1 MDKYRTRT
9 VSRKLSYEWEIA
21 DFTALADTPNFGVR
35 GSEIRSPKFS
45 VNTSFENEWHLELT
59 MTEKR
64 FIVFVVSDVE
74 DKEMIIRTQFSV
86 SILNEKKEK
95 KFNKVYNQLFTGRVT
110 RSPEISLIQTL
121 EIMNSRS
128 EFLPNNV
135 LTVCLDLAV
144 YDECTEIIK
153 FPSKSPKYMIS
164 EDFKKLLDDNIARD
178 ITLVVN
184 EKEYQAHKVILMA
197 RSPFFYA
204 MLTHDMKEK
213 QENKITV
220 PSIDPKIFEK
230 MIEYIY
236 SDRVTNNLDSCAEQM
251 LEVADQYQL
260 LGLVEMCEESLSKS
274 ITVENAMRVL
284 VLADKFNA
292 QQLLE
297 FSLNFVV
304 SNISR
309 IKNTKEYQQT
319 INDKSNPFLTMKIVE
334 KFVAA

>member
-9 VSRKLSYEWEIA
+9 VSRKLNYEWEIG
-21 DFTALADTPNFGVR
+21 DFRALADTLNFGVR
-35 GSEIRSPKFS
+35 GTEIRSQKFS
-45 VNTSFENEWHLELT
+45 VKTSFQNEWYLEFT

-64 FIVFVVSDVE
+64 FMVFLVSNINDRE
-74 DKEMIIRTQFSV
+74 KIIRTQYSV

-95 KFNKVYNQLFTGRVT
+95 KFIKLYNQFFTGRTT
-110 RSPEISLIQTL
+110 RSPEIDLVQKLDIL
-121 EIMNSRS
+121 NVES
-128 EFLPNNV
+128 EYLPNNV
-135 LTVCLDLAV
+135 LTICLDLAV

-153 FPSKSPKYMIS
+153 FPSKSSKYAIG

-178 ITLVVN
+178 ITLVAN
-184 EKEYQAHKVILMA
+184 EKEYQAHKAILMA

-220 PSIDPKIFEK
+220 PDIDLKIFEK

-236 SDRVTNNLDSCAEQM
+236 SDRVTNLDSCAEQM

-260 LGLVEMCEESLSKS
+260 LGLVEMCEESLTKS
-274 ITVENAMRVL
+274 ITVENAIKLL

-309 IKNTKEYQQT
+309 IKNTKEYQEI
-319 INDKSNPFLTMKIVE
+319 INDKSNPFLTMKIIE